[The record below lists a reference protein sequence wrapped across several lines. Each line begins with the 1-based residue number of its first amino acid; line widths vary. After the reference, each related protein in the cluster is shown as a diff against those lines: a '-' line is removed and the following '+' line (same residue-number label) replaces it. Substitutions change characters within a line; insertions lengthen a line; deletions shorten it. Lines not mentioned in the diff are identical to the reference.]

1 MSSETTSSYPPAR
14 PGFGRRLALAFGRF
28 LKALLK
34 VALVIAI
41 IIAMGYGA
49 YLIVQELQ
57 RSFQTVSGRV
67 DYNLEQVQRI
77 GHDLGALEQ
86 TVTAV
91 QTAQDTRLTALETTV
106 NTTLSDDLARQEEML
121 VALELQLSHLATQT
135 ITINEQIVSL
145 NEGVVALQGDI
156 NENNGRLDELGGQ
169 LDTQANNS
177 RELATQVTD
186 LQTAVDALPLADIEQ
201 MRQVVTLFRVWEMV
215 GRARLHLL
223 DRQMID
229 PEDYK
234 NIVIKNLPNGDI
246 VRGGDDSATTY
257 LRGRTE
263 TRLTA
268 LLKPPMTRAL
278 TESGAFTL
286 LRSALREVGLASIT
300 TIDFS
305 TTKALDGC
313 FYFVAEEERAIRRD
327 PWRRTTDIL
336 RRVFG

>member
-41 IIAMGYGA
+41 IIAIGYGA

-223 DRQMID
+223 ERNAGLAANDTARALAALDAVAANPQTS
-229 PEDYK
+229 PEL
-234 NIVIKNLPNGDI
+234 LPQL
-246 VRGGDDSATTY
+246 A
-257 LRGRTE
+257 LAQA
-263 TRLTA
+263 RLTLANAYLPENPELAALDLENGWRELDA
-268 LLKPPMTRAL
+268 LLAL
-278 TESGAFTL
+278 L
-286 LRSALREVGLASIT
+286 LGVVEPATAVPEATPETPTPAPTPG
-300 TIDFS
+300 
-305 TTKALDGC
+305 G
-313 FYFVAEEERAIRRD
+313 
-327 PWRRTTDIL
+327 
-336 RRVFG
+336 